1 MGYGTTISASRV
13 STVGSAERDRA
24 AWHHRA
30 SGLYEELRRPATGI
44 IRRAYGSTF
53 GEPEIE
59 DIYSNAWLGT
69 LRALERKAADL
80 TDDEIRSYLLTAVA
94 NHASK
99 EIRRRKRKPVAPLE
113 AAGAVAEVADSVHDR
128 AEATELRDLTRDLL
142 ASLPP
147 RRRAVMLLRYGWEL
161 DPSEICGMI
170 NGLSPRAYRK
180 EITRGVDDLVKRIK
194 LVEEGRWCEDRE
206 PLLKVFAAGTAT
218 EDQALQAERHISHCR
233 SCSEF
238 VGKLSGHLHDV
249 GSSILIPG
257 ALEAADGHSS
267 LFEKARDAFD
277 GAKDSTIGVFSRSET
292 NDAVVAV
299 TGARGAG
306 AGGAGVLAKLTAIGS
321 GGKAALAC
329 AGGMVAVSGCVVAG
343 VGPISL
349 SGSDREPLGNAGRN
363 TPPLAKV
370 AREVR
375 PATPPQTAGSE
386 APESGGDARQESPTA
401 APEPEPPEEVLAPDT
416 PPTAPEFGVESA
428 AQPTGSQPA
437 QTDPGSDAGAVAGEF
452 GP

>member
-30 SGLYEELRRPATGI
+30 SRLYEELRRPATGI

-80 TDDEIRSYLLTAVA
+80 TDDEVRSYLLTAVA
-94 NHASK
+94 NNASK

-113 AAGAVAEVADSVHDR
+113 AAGAVAEVSDSVHDR
-128 AEATELRDLTRDLL
+128 AEATESRNLTRDLL

-161 DPSEICGMI
+161 DPSEICGMV

-267 LFEKARDAFD
+267 LVRK
-277 GAKDSTIGVFSRSET
+277 
-292 NDAVVAV
+292 
-299 TGARGAG
+299 GARRVRRGQG
-306 AGGAGVLAKLTAIGS
+306 FGYWRLL
-321 GGKAALAC
+321 
-329 AGGMVAVSGCVVAG
+329 
-343 VGPISL
+343 SL
-349 SGSDREPLGNAGRN
+349 
-363 TPPLAKV
+363 
-370 AREVR
+370 
-375 PATPPQTAGSE
+375 
-386 APESGGDARQESPTA
+386 GDE
-401 APEPEPPEEVLAPDT
+401 
-416 PPTAPEFGVESA
+416 
-428 AQPTGSQPA
+428 
-437 QTDPGSDAGAVAGEF
+437 
-452 GP
+452 